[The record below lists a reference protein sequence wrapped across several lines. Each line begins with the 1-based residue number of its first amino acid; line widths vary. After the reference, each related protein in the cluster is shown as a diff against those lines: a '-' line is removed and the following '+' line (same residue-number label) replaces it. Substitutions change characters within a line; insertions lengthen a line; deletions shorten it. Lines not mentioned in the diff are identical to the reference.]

1 MAKGLLLRLWADGPI
16 PLDLSLE
23 VAPGEVMALVGPSGA
38 GKSTALRCVAG
49 LHRPTHGIV
58 RCAGETWLDTASG
71 LSLAPHRRSAGLVF
85 QDYAL
90 FPHMNALGNVMAATG
105 HLPRTLREARAREW
119 LARVHLAGLEG
130 RRPEELSGG
139 QQQRV
144 AVARSLARDPA
155 VLLLDEPFSAV
166 DRATRRRLQAE
177 LAGLRRSLAI
187 PVVMVTHDLEE
198 ALALAD
204 RICVMHR
211 GTGLQLDTPAEVLAR
226 PATAEVARLLD
237 LRNLFRGRIEAP
249 DGASGR
255 IVLHWGS
262 RRIEAVSD
270 RRFHPGTEVDWLVPG
285 GAVVLHRRERP
296 SQGERENPVQARVL
310 DLVPMGEEAR
320 VTLDVDDP
328 DGGTLTFSLP
338 LHHARRNGLAP
349 GAECGVSLLAE
360 AIHLMPRPV

>member
-1 MAKGLLLRLWADGPI
+1 MAEGLSLRLRAEGPI
-16 PLDLSLE
+16 PLDLSLD
-23 VAPGEVMALVGPSGA
+23 VAPGEVVALVGPSGA

-49 LHRPTHGIV
+49 LHQPSQGKV
-58 RCAGETWLDTASG
+58 RCGGETWLDTASG
-71 LSLAPHRRSAGLVF
+71 LALAPHRRSAGLVF

-90 FPHMNALGNVMAATG
+90 FPHMTALGNVMAATG
-105 HLPRTLREARAREW
+105 HLPRTQREARAREW
-119 LARVHLAGLEG
+119 LARVHLSGLEG

-187 PVVMVTHDLEE
+187 PVLMVTHDLEE
-198 ALALAD
+198 AVALAD

-211 GTGLQLDTPAEVLAR
+211 GTGLQQGTPANVLAR
-226 PATAEVARLLD
+226 PASAEVARLLD
-237 LRNLFRGRIEAP
+237 LRNLFRGRIEAQ
-249 DGASGR
+249 DEVSGR
-255 IVLHWGS
+255 TVFRWGS
-262 RRIEAVSD
+262 RRVEALAD
-270 RRFHPGTEVDWLVPG
+270 RRLHAGTEVDWLVPG

-296 SQGERENPVQARVL
+296 SQGERENPILARVI

-328 DGGTLTFSLP
+328 EGGTLAFALP
-338 LHHARRNGLAP
+338 LHHARRNGLAR
-349 GAECGVSLLAE
+349 GAECSVSLLAK
-360 AIHLMPRPV
+360 AIHLMPRSN

>member
-1 MAKGLLLRLWADGPI
+1 MAEGLLLRLRADGPI
-16 PLDLSLE
+16 PLDLSLD
-23 VAPGEVMALVGPSGA
+23 VAPGEVLALVGPSGA

-49 LHRPTHGIV
+49 LHRPTHGMV

-71 LSLAPHRRSAGLVF
+71 LVLAPYRRSAGLVF

-90 FPHMNALGNVMAATG
+90 FPHMTALGNVMAATG
-105 HLPRTLREARAREW
+105 HMPRTQREARAREW

-211 GTGLQLDTPAEVLAR
+211 GSGLQLGTTAEVLAR

-237 LRNLFRGRIEAP
+237 LRNLFRGRIEAQ

-255 IVLHWGS
+255 VVLRWGS
-262 RRIEAVSD
+262 RRLEAASG
-270 RRFHPGTEVDWLVPG
+270 RCFRPGMEVDWLVPG

-296 SQGERENPVQARVL
+296 SQGQRENPVQARVM

-328 DGGTLTFSLP
+328 DGGSLAFSLP

-349 GAECGVSLLAE
+349 GAECGVSLLAA